1 MSTTTVTSDNL
12 QSTVGDNDIVILD
25 FWADWCGPC
34 RNFAPVYEAASA
46 KHEDIV
52 FGKVDTEA
60 EQQLAGA
67 FGITFIP
74 TLMVFRQGVGVFSQA
89 GGTRPPQLEELIDGV
104 RNLDMEDVHKQ
115 VEEQKAKMAEQEAA
129 GRHPGGQDP
138 SSQDSGNQAQDQ
150 HRSAG
155 APRDLAHGLLRS
167 QTYLRTTTSDAS
179 TG

>member
-34 RNFAPVYEAASA
+34 RNFAPVYEEASA

-67 FGITFIP
+67 FGITSIP
-74 TLMVFRQGVGVFSQA
+74 TLMVFREGVGVFSQA
-89 GGTRPPQLEELIDGV
+89 GALAAPQLEELIDGV
-104 RNLDMEDVHKQ
+104 RSLDMEDVHKQ
-115 VEEQKAKMAEQEAA
+115 VEEQKAKMAEQEANGVVA
-129 GRHPGGQDP
+129 GEEAAGAEAAGQGPG
-138 SSQDSGNQAQDQ
+138 SQEQGAQQ
-150 HRSAG
+150 RSAG
-155 APRDLAHGLLRS
+155 AAG
-167 QTYLRTTTSDAS
+167 TSPTDF
-179 TG
+179 

>member
-67 FGITFIP
+67 FGITSIP
-74 TLMVFRQGVGVFSQA
+74 TLMAFRQGVGVFSQA
-89 GGTRPPQLEELIDGV
+89 GALAAPQLEELIDGV

-129 GRHPGGQDP
+129 GQAPGGQDP
-138 SSQDSGNQAQDQ
+138 SSQDSGSQAQDQ

-155 APRDLAHGLLRS
+155 APG
-167 QTYLRTTTSDAS
+167 TSPTDF
-179 TG
+179 